1 MGYLHLP
8 VNIPPKDFYNVD
20 IYKTF
25 TGLVQKYGIDPR
37 NLKLEITETAIM
49 EGLSR
54 QLILLEL
61 LRNYGFEIEIDD
73 IFQGYYYS
81 KPLMSSDFEEK
92 YHINSY

>member
-1 MGYLHLP
+1 VQLKRWKEQGMGHLHLP
-8 VNIPPKDFYNVD
+8 VNILPKDFYNVD

-61 LRNYGFEIEIDD
+61 LRNYGFELRST
-73 IFQGYYYS
+73 IFFRAIIIQNR
-81 KPLMSSDFEEK
+81 L
-92 YHINSY
+92 